1 MGHNYYA
8 PLGDSMKICEEF
20 IIHDQLNPK
29 LFDKDNNLKQ
39 VVVEKLLAISEQ
51 FKEYI
56 EIPLE
61 ILDIQLVG
69 SNASYNYTNTSDID
83 LHIITNFELLDCN
96 GELLQALYNA
106 KKTEFNNQFDIKLY
120 GLEVELYVQDV
131 NAGIESNGI
140 YSVLNM
146 RWIKFPEKIT
156 DVPQYNFDYEI
167 SKWKNKINKVLQSP
181 TKEGIA
187 NLINQLYM
195 IRRNAILVDGEYSKG
210 NLLFKEIRSLGLLQQ
225 LKDALKKIISS
236 QLSLE
241 SLHRGQIVNLDF

>member
-1 MGHNYYA
+1 MGHNNYA

-96 GELLQALYNA
+96 GELLQALYNESFDGEFGSHYA
-106 KKTEFNNQFDIKLY
+106 HELFHTYHTSRKIEKTWGITFKQINFNHTSVTSFYSTSKIRVEFNF
-120 GLEVELYVQDV
+120 
-131 NAGIESNGI
+131 
-140 YSVLNM
+140 
-146 RWIKFPEKIT
+146 
-156 DVPQYNFDYEI
+156 
-167 SKWKNKINKVLQSP
+167 
-181 TKEGIA
+181 
-187 NLINQLYM
+187 
-195 IRRNAILVDGEYSKG
+195 
-210 NLLFKEIRSLGLLQQ
+210 LLFN
-225 LKDALKKIISS
+225 
-236 QLSLE
+236 E
-241 SLHRGQIVNLDF
+241 SK